1 MWLHPNKYKGRK
13 YHLKYI
19 NEDKNIY
26 LVGIVFNEEAKNIDG
41 FEGERIKWRL
51 YLGFYLC

>member
-41 FEGERIKWRL
+41 FEGERIK
-51 YLGFYLC
+51 